1 MPGRYEPSA
10 RKAVP
15 TIPIKL
21 TDVREEDEYITEAN
35 KIKDL
40 YLDKPPVM
48 KPGNVGNCVSLRDH
62 IKAMSLF
69 PSVYMNQPTHRTF
82 TKMATATNDPDRQ
95 MRKRT
100 KKEVAE
106 GED

>member
-1 MPGRYEPSA
+1 MPGRYDPSS

-15 TIPIKL
+15 VIPIKL

-35 KIKDL
+35 KIKDM

-48 KPGNVGNCVSLRDH
+48 KKGNVGECKSLREH
-62 IKAMSLF
+62 IMAMSLF
-69 PSVYMNQPTHRTF
+69 PSVYMAQPTHRTF
-82 TKMATATNDPDRQ
+82 KSVKADTEDPSHL

-106 GED
+106 GLD

>member
-1 MPGRYEPSA
+1 MPGRYDPSS

-15 TIPIKL
+15 VIPIKL

-35 KIKDL
+35 KIKDM

-48 KPGNVGNCVSLRDH
+48 KMGNVGNCVTLRDH

-82 TKMATATNDPDRQ
+82 SKVKADTADPDRT

-100 KKEVAE
+100 KKEEEE
-106 GED
+106 GLD

>member
-1 MPGRYEPSA
+1 MPGRYDPSS

-15 TIPIKL
+15 VIPIKL
-21 TDVREEDEYITEAN
+21 TDVREQDEYITEAN
-35 KIKDL
+35 KIKDM
-40 YLDKPPVM
+40 YLDKPPKM
-48 KPGNVGNCVSLRDH
+48 KLGNVGDCVTLRDH

-82 TKMATATNDPDRQ
+82 SNIKADTEDPTHL
-95 MRKRT
+95 MKKRT

-106 GED
+106 GLD

>member
-1 MPGRYEPSA
+1 MPGRYEPSS

-21 TDVREEDEYITEAN
+21 TDIREEDEYITEAN
-35 KIKDL
+35 RIKDM
-40 YLDKPPVM
+40 YLDKAPVM
-48 KPGNVGNCVSLRDH
+48 KMGNVGNCVSLRDH

-69 PSVYMNQPTHRTF
+69 PSVYMNQATHRTF
-82 TKMATATNDPDRQ
+82 SKIKADPADPDRV

-100 KKEVAE
+100 QKEVAE